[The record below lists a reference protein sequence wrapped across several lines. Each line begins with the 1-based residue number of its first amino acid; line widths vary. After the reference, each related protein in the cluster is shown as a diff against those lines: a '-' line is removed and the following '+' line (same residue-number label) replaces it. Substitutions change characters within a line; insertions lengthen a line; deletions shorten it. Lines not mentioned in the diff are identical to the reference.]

1 MEPTPVFLP
10 GKYHGQSSL
19 VGFSTCGHKESNMSE
34 QLTLIHFALKCQ
46 ALHEACSNKYH
57 IYSFGKESICQFRK
71 RGFHPCVG
79 KIP

>member
-57 IYSFGKESICQFRK
+57 IYSFYLGPLFLKDLKLSFTMS
-71 RGFHPCVG
+71 
-79 KIP
+79 